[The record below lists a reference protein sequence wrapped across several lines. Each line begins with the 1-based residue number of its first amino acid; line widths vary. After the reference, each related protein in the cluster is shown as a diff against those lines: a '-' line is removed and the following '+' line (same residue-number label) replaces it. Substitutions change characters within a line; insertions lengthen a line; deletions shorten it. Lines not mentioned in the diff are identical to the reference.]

1 MSSRAPARGR
11 SAALAIAVALCL
23 GDGAFDTALANPD
36 NVEPAPQ
43 ERFFERHG
51 EGWFWY
57 ENRSP
62 AQAPPEEPKTAP
74 ASPSTAKAEDPP
86 PLSAEWLRINLPK
99 YLDHAI
105 DEPTPENVRAYYYLN
120 RVWLDK
126 GNKFSDVAQEVVTQD
141 AFLDETTRRP
151 LATYAANEMNRQAGL
166 ARADALQ
173 EIARQA
179 GIYFFFHSQCRYCAV
194 QAPILKTFAEAYG
207 FAVIPVSLDGQ
218 PLPDGLYPDYRVDNG
233 QAQRLGVEQT
243 PAMFLVRPPDRVVLL
258 AQGALAFAELAE
270 RVTMAGRQLG
280 LIDDDRFDRTRPI
293 QPVPSTAEIR
303 LDRDAALTPEKLVEQ
318 IRKNARVR

>member
-1 MSSRAPARGR
+1 MASRALAQRQ
-11 SAALAIAVALCL
+11 SVALATGFALCL
-23 GDGAFDTALANPD
+23 GGSVSETALANSET
-36 NVEPAPQ
+36 VEPVAPVQ
-43 ERFFERHG
+43 FFERRG

-62 AQAPPEEPKTAP
+62 MESLPKEPNAEPTPP
-74 ASPSTAKAEDPP
+74 SMDKAEDSP
-86 PLSAEWLRINLPK
+86 PLSTEWLRLNMPK
-99 YLDHAI
+99 FLDRAI
-105 DEPTPENVRAYYYLN
+105 DDPTPENVRAYYYLN

-179 GIYFFFHSQCRYCAV
+179 GIYFFFHSECHYCAV
-194 QAPILKTFAEAYG
+194 QAPVLKTFAEAYG
-207 FAVIPVSLDGQ
+207 FAIIPVSLDGQ
-218 PLPDGLYPDYRVDNG
+218 PLPSGLYTDYRVDNG
-233 QAQRLGVEQT
+233 QAQQLGVEHT
-243 PAMFLVRPPDRVVLL
+243 PAMFLVRPPDRMVLL
-258 AQGALAFAELAE
+258 AQGALAFAELTE
-270 RVTMAGRQLG
+270 RVMMAGKQLG
-280 LIDDDRFDRTRPI
+280 LVDDDQFDRTRPV

-303 LDRDAALTPEKLVEQ
+303 LDGDAAMTPEKLVEQ